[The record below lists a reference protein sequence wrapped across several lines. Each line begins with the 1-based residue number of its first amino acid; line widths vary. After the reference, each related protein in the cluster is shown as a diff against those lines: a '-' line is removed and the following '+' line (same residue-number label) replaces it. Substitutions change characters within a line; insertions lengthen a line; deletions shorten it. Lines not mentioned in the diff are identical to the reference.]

1 MGEGCGSE
9 WEIIGESGEFL
20 LEFITSIIMHNSSA
34 AATAGKNNRNVFDYT

>member
-20 LEFITSIIMHNSSA
+20 AEFTTSIIMQ
-34 AATAGKNNRNVFDYT
+34 NN